1 MHFCSLNNNVMNKLN
16 HPIFSSL
23 SLILY
28 KDHIISWSINMGLNI
43 ASVSHPLSLSL
54 FSIFRFLVALHYL
67 YVVYSASRTF
77 SCLVSRNY
85 YVKQMSN
92 NNKMA
97 FSQLPYFRSK
107 ASCGHIMQRLFSQED
122 AACSS
127 PTQDVMQ
134 EHGFATVAL
143 NSPRVTG

>member
-1 MHFCSLNNNVMNKLN
+1 MNKLN

-54 FSIFRFLVALHYL
+54 FSIFRLLVALQYL
-67 YVVYSASRTF
+67 NIVYSTSKTF
-77 SCLVSRNY
+77 SCLVSKNY
-85 YVKQMSN
+85 CIKQMSNN

-97 FSQLPYFRSK
+97 FSQLPYSRSK
-107 ASCGHIMQRLFSQED
+107 ASCGHIMQRLHSQED
-122 AACSS
+122 AALPPHRMWSRS
-127 PTQDVMQ
+127 MDLPQ
-134 EHGFATVAL
+134 L
-143 NSPRVTG
+143 P